1 MLIVKA
7 SCYCHTFSRPICMLT
22 KCLMLLFIYHL
33 SMQLVETETVTEN
46 CRSRCA
52 EQGIIFFRL
61 NPRLEEVIEA
71 SETNNEKLFD
81 MILQTRMEMIEHNDL
96 GNLVLNFHMLS
107 DVCRKVYAQ
116 IQSQTMQCTPL

>member
-1 MLIVKA
+1 
-7 SCYCHTFSRPICMLT
+7 
-22 KCLMLLFIYHL
+22 MLLLIYHL

-96 GNLVLNFHMLS
+96 GDLVLNFHMLS

-116 IQSQTMQCTPL
+116 IQSQTIQCTPL